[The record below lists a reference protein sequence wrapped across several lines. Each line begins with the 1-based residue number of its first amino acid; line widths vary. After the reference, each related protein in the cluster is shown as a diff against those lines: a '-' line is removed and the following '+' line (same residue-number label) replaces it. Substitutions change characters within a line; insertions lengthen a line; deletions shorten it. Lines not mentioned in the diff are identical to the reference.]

1 LGEASAYL
9 FHWIISKL
17 KKNKTKSAD
26 DSISTLSRQ
35 ISQDYTYTVESM
47 IDQVPL
53 PPLKKF
59 NYLLLAFPALCL

>member
-53 PPLKKF
+53 PP
-59 NYLLLAFPALCL
+59 